1 MHTCGHHSILL
12 PLGAPHATKQLY
24 QGPLCMQEALLLHGD
39 GITKGSVRHM
49 HLVLPPAPR
58 NQQQC
63 CECPLCLAGSA
74 ARALFSQPQPL
85 TGNQTEQQ
93 GEPPPSPSEEPGFS
107 HLPCLG
113 EDGKPSGFSFHQ
125 KSRLASPFTTG
136 ATQKIGI
143 SSSLLS
149 SGQHLSV
156 LADNRTVLLSYCLTV
171 LLSANTMQ
179 THPFYNFAVNT
190 EHAMKNQWTF
200 K

>member
-1 MHTCGHHSILL
+1 MNVPS
-12 PLGAPHATKQLY
+12 AW
-24 QGPLCMQEALLLHGD
+24 
-39 GITKGSVRHM
+39 
-49 HLVLPPAPR
+49 LVLQPG
-58 NQQQC
+58 
-63 CECPLCLAGSA
+63 LCSLSHSPWQATRPS
-74 ARALFSQPQPL
+74 SK
-85 TGNQTEQQ
+85 EI
-93 GEPPPSPSEEPGFS
+93 PPPSPSEEPGFS

-113 EDGKPSGFSFHQ
+113 EDGKPSGFSFHP

-200 K
+200 KWINSWKEWGQTTPSPVTAINPWREPCHTYFLFDKKDLTVESYEKKGKL